1 VFPSLVKR
9 GKGRFLKMI
18 ALNVENLCVK
28 INNNHL
34 IENITFSVEEGS
46 IVAIIG
52 PNGAGKTTL
61 IKAILGLIPCAA
73 GSVSL
78 FGQKYKN
85 NNPHIKVGY
94 VPQKLNFDRTTP
106 LTVSELLSFTVPPAF
121 SLPFYKTKQK
131 REYIEKLLETTG
143 VKTLAGRSIGALS
156 GGELQRVMIAK
167 AIVNNPKILFLDE
180 PASGVDIEGQER
192 FYDLIW
198 RLNKERGITIILIS
212 HDLNIVYRFAD
223 NVLCLNR
230 KLICTGKPAE
240 ALTDKVIRNVYGEM
254 MGAYI
259 HSCHEHD

>member
-1 VFPSLVKR
+1 
-9 GKGRFLKMI
+9 MN
-18 ALNVENLCVK
+18 ALSVENLCVK

-46 IVAIIG
+46 IIAIIG

-61 IKAILGLIPCAA
+61 VKAILGLIPHTA
-73 GSVSL
+73 GSVLL
-78 FGQKYKN
+78 FGHPFKGN
-85 NNPHIKVGY
+85 NSHIKVGY
-94 VPQKLNFDRTTP
+94 VPQRLEFDRTIP
-106 LTVSELLSFTVPPAF
+106 LTVSELLGFTVPPIF
-121 SLPFYKTKQK
+121 SVPFIKKWQK
-131 REYIEKLLETTG
+131 KASINRLLELVG
-143 VKTLAGRSIGALS
+143 VQDLANRGIGTLS

-192 FYDLIW
+192 FYDLIR
-198 RLNKERGITIILIS
+198 RLNRERGLTVILIS
-212 HDLNIVYRFAD
+212 HDLNVVYRFAD

-230 KLICTGKPAE
+230 RLICSGKPAE
-240 ALTDKVIRNVYGEM
+240 ALTDEVIKSVYGEM